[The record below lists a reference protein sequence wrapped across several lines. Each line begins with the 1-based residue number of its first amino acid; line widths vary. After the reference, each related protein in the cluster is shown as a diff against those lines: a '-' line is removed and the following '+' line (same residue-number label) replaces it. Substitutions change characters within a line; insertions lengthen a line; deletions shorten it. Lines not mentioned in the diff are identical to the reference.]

1 MQDQARPRRWNTR
14 KLWVWLHRWVSL
26 AAGLLLVLLG
36 LSGSALVWRSEL
48 DAALNPA
55 WLQARPEC
63 PAGLAESDQEAPVR
77 RVLQVFA
84 EQAPGRKP
92 ALIMAPHQPDAA
104 YQVWERRDPE
114 TGWRREHFIDARCG
128 LYLGHRERGA
138 IRWDT
143 AHLMPTLFELHR
155 YLLSGNSGG
164 SGETV
169 VGIGGLV
176 LLGLGL
182 SGLWLAWPARNNW
195 RSWRQA
201 LSIKTGASAARTWF
215 DVHRAVGLWMA
226 PVLIVLS
233 LTGAALA
240 FGDSTRALVGSM
252 LPVQAWPKLK
262 PAAQPA
268 AAGADWDY
276 DALTRAAEAQFPAG
290 QARWTR
296 ITLASSPGGQAELR
310 LLQQGEWREDTGST
324 RLRVNV
330 QGRPQALHDPLH
342 TAAGNQVLDFIYP
355 LHKGDALGLAA
366 RLLWTLFGLVPAILL
381 GSGVYLWLRRRAA
394 RA

>member
-1 MQDQARPRRWNTR
+1 METLHIMQGQARRWNAR

-36 LSGSALVWRSEL
+36 LSGSALVWRAEL
-48 DAALNPA
+48 DAVLNPA
-55 WLQARPEC
+55 WLQARPDC
-63 PAGLAESDQEAPVR
+63 ATAETAQEAEPIR
-77 RVLQVFA
+77 RVLQRLA
-84 EQAPGRKP
+84 EHAPGRKP
-92 ALIMAPHQPDAA
+92 ALIVAPAQPGAA
-104 YQVWERRDPE
+104 YQVWERRDPQ

-128 LYLGHRERGA
+128 LYLGHRDRGA
-138 IRWDT
+138 VRWDA

-155 YLLSGNSGG
+155 YLLSGDR
-164 SGETV
+164 GETV
-169 VGIGGLV
+169 VGIGGLL

-182 SGLWLAWPARNNW
+182 SGIWLAWPARPSW

-201 LSIKTGASAARTWF
+201 LSIKTGASTARTWF

-240 FGDSTRALVGSM
+240 FGESTRALVGSV
-252 LPVQAWPKLK
+252 LPVQNWPKLK
-262 PAAQPA
+262 PSAQPA
-268 AAGADWDY
+268 AASTDWDY
-276 DALTRAAEAQFPAG
+276 DALARAAEAQFPAG

-296 ITLASSPGGQAELR
+296 ITLAKASEGQTELR
-310 LLQQGEWREDTGST
+310 LLQQGEWRKDTGST
-324 RLRVNV
+324 RLRLNL
-330 QGRPQALHDPLH
+330 QGQPQARHDPLH

-355 LHKGDALGLAA
+355 LHKGEALGLGA
-366 RLLWTLFGLVPAILL
+366 RLLWTLFGLVPALLL
-381 GSGVYLWLRRRAA
+381 GSGVFLWLRRRAA